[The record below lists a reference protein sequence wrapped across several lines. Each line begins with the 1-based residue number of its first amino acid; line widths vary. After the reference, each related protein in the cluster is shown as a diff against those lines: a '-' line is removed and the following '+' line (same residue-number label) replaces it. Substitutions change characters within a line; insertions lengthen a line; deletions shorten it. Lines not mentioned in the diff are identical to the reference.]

1 METPPPIR
9 ICGAP
14 KATEAEHRLTEKFN
28 EPTKLDFELIRGEI
42 NRLEEDP
49 NDYDE
54 GLVQRYRFQLQRMHA
69 VKQAYYRV
77 KHSDPPPKSTSCCY
91 YGC

>member
-14 KATEAEHRLTEKFN
+14 KATDAEHRLIEKYD
-28 EPTKLDFELIRGEI
+28 EPTKLDFQLIRDEI
-42 NRLEEDP
+42 NRLEQDP
-49 NDYDE
+49 NNLDE
-54 GLVQRYRFQLQRMHA
+54 GLVQRYRFQLNRMYA

-77 KHSDPPPKSTSCCY
+77 NTEEPRPKSTSCCY